1 MIKMIQTY
9 VIAIILE
16 KFSMTEDVQALYV
29 FVEIIYTMI
38 PKLLATMLTIV

>member
-1 MIKMIQTY
+1 MIKMIQIY

-16 KFSMTEDVQALYV
+16 KLSMIEDAKALYV

-38 PKLLATMLTIV
+38 PKLLATMFTIV